1 MKYLP
6 EQFRLEVTVNEE
18 NKDLEKVRI
27 EELVG
32 TLQTYGLNLPQPK
45 RKSPFP

>member
-6 EQFRLEVTVNEE
+6 EQFRLRVTVNEE
-18 NKDLEKVRI
+18 NKDFEKVRI

-32 TLQTYGLNLPQPK
+32 SLQPCVLNLPQPK
-45 RKSPFP
+45 KTSPLP